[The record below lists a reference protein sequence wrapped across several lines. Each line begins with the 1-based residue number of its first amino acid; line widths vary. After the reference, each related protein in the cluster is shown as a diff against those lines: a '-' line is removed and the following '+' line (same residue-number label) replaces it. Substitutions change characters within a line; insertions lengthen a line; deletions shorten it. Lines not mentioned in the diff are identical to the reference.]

1 MILNILIYIL
11 ITFYSFSLSADE
23 DRLIIAST
31 TSTNDTGLLK
41 YLNNEFNKIYDV
53 KIHVLSLGTGQA
65 LKVAKDGN
73 ADLLLVH
80 HTPSEIEFIKKDYGI
95 KRYDLMYN
103 YFVLVGP
110 KDDHN
115 ECNSIKD
122 VLNYIF
128 NNKKKFISRG
138 DESGTH
144 LKEISLWNLINKN
157 PNDFNQWYKKI
168 GQGMG
173 ATLMFANETKSY
185 AISDMATWISF
196 KNKKNLKII
205 CKKQKILLNQYGIIA
220 VNPEINSKINFK
232 WAKIYIDWI
241 TSMKG
246 ENLINNYKINNKQ
259 LFYFNKN

>member
-1 MILNILIYIL
+1 
-11 ITFYSFSLSADE
+11 
-23 DRLIIAST
+23 
-31 TSTNDTGLLK
+31 
-41 YLNNEFNKIYDV
+41 
-53 KIHVLSLGTGQA
+53 
-65 LKVAKDGN
+65 
-73 ADLLLVH
+73 
-80 HTPSEIEFIKKDYGI
+80 
-95 KRYDLMYN
+95 MYN

-173 ATLMFANETKSY
+173 PALNMANEMNAYTI
-185 AISDMATWISF
+185 ADRGTWISF
-196 KNKKNLKII
+196 NNKENLKII
-205 CKKQKILLNQYGIIA
+205 CENFPPLFNQYSIIL
-220 VNPEINSKINFK
+220 VSNKINK
-232 WAKIYIDWI
+232 KLNTVDAKKYIDWI
-241 TSMKG
+241 LSDDAKKI
-246 ENLINNYKINNKQ
+246 INNYKVNNQQ
-259 LFYFNKN
+259 LFYYNYN